1 MSKKIL
7 KYTSIVLG
15 SLVLLIIYL
24 STVGFETDKFNN
36 QIQNLV
42 KQKNDKFDTSLKK
55 IKLTLDPLNF
65 KINAKTI
72 DTKILFK
79 GKLIELEYL
88 KTQISLNSFIKSQL
102 VTSQIEISTKPI
114 LLKNF
119 VSFVRS
125 INNRPEL
132 FFLERFIKKGYLI
145 ADLKFNFDEF
155 GKLKEDYKINGLLK
169 EGEISIL
176 KKNKLE
182 KISFLFNITKN
193 NFNFREIS
201 FDANNINFLSDR
213 LSIKKNKN
221 DYLLEGNIRNKNS
234 PLNDQLLQTIK
245 LKYPQFDLINTNFE
259 SENDFLFN
267 INNKFKVK
275 NLIINSNIL
284 IDSSQFKK
292 NNLIS
297 EKFIEINE
305 LIDLKNHKIKASFA
319 NKKLSIEGK
328 GQIKLQNK
336 FEIINYKIINN
347 GSDLNLVSNIELSEL
362 DIKNQNLIKEYLPK
376 TKDMLN
382 LKDHKIRA
390 SYANKKLKI
399 EGKGQVKLQNK
410 FEFIDYEVAY
420 SGSDLNLVS
429 NIELSELDIKN
440 QNLIKEYLPK
450 TKDILNL
457 KDHKIKLQYKDSNL
471 SVEGLGKISL
481 DKEFNKI
488 NYTFSKKDK
497 KYNFETDLEINDTPI
512 KIDFINYE
520 KDKNLNSQLKI
531 NGNYNKKFGL
541 DLKKISIFSKNN
553 RISID
558 DLIIDGKNKIVKVDK
573 IDLDYF
579 DISDKKNKFV
589 INRIKNNEYEL
600 NGSILNADS
609 LITNLLKSN
618 NDQQLDIFKENINI
632 KVNLSDVYLDNDN
645 IVKNLNGKLGIVDN
659 KISQANIS
667 ALFANNENLTF
678 TISTKEGEKI
688 TTLFSSRAKPLVKR
702 YKFIKGF
709 EDSDEGYLDFYS
721 SKKNGISNSKLII
734 DNFKVKEI
742 PALAKLLALASL
754 QGIADLLTGEGIR
767 FTDFEMNFTNKNKVM
782 TIQELYAIGPAISIL
797 IDGYISENNIVS
809 LRGTLV
815 PATTINRSIAS
826 IPLIGDLLIGKKAG
840 EGVFGVSFKV
850 KGPQK
855 KLETTVNPIKT
866 LTPRF
871 ITRTLEKIKKN

>member
-347 GSDLNLVSNIELSEL
+347 DSDLNLVSNIELSEL

-376 TKDMLN
+376 TKN
-382 LKDHKIRA
+382 
-390 SYANKKLKI
+390 
-399 EGKGQVKLQNK
+399 
-410 FEFIDYEVAY
+410 
-420 SGSDLNLVS
+420 
-429 NIELSELDIKN
+429 
-440 QNLIKEYLPK
+440 
-450 TKDILNL
+450 ILNL

-632 KVNLSDVYLDNDN
+632 KINLSDVYLDNDN